1 MLLRNKATRNKSHY
15 MKHQFINCI
24 SFFAENVN
32 EDAESSVSGEGSS
45 SMEASSVTDITT
57 KPHYEAESPD
67 ELALVQAAS
76 SYGCKLLKRTPD
88 RVKLWLP
95 GTRALI
101 ELKKMN

>member
-1 MLLRNKATRNKSHY
+1 
-15 MKHQFINCI
+15 MKHQFVNYIYF
-24 SFFAENVN
+24 FFAENVN

-95 GTRALI
+95 GTHVLI
-101 ELKKMN
+101 ELKKEEG

>member
-1 MLLRNKATRNKSHY
+1 
-15 MKHQFINCI
+15 
-24 SFFAENVN
+24 
-32 EDAESSVSGEGSS
+32 
-45 SMEASSVTDITT
+45 MEASSVTDITT

-95 GTRALI
+95 GTHVLI
-101 ELKKMN
+101 ELKKEEG